1 MYRCLREITMKTS
14 KRFRFITALGLAAL
28 AQFCLP
34 VAHADLLVTNIRG
47 LPLQGNIL
55 RFDQATGAFIDAF
68 VPNAG
73 LQPLDM
79 TIGPDGNLYVT
90 SGLSMSD
97 DPSDPGAFSVRRYDR
112 RTGAFIDVFA
122 IGGLLD
128 FPQGLVFGPDGNLYV
143 GNQQNP
149 FSGANGVLR
158 YDGRT
163 GAFLDV
169 FASTGSPSLYPSLG
183 LAFGPD
189 GNLYLAVSDN
199 VSPGFGQVRRYDGR
213 TGAFLDVFASDARLR
228 DTRDFVFG
236 PGGNLYVASTA
247 GSVFRF
253 DGRTGAFLDIFAR
266 LPAGGAAG
274 LIFGPDGNLYVASNG
289 PNQVVRFDGTTGA
302 FLDVFI
308 PPGTGGLDAP
318 ISLLFFT
325 SQQVIFAGTPG
336 TPNCHGKSVS
346 ALVHE
351 FGGLKAAAS
360 ALGFPSVQALHDA
373 IRAFCRA

>member
-1 MYRCLREITMKTS
+1 
-14 KRFRFITALGLAAL
+14 
-28 AQFCLP
+28 
-34 VAHADLLVTNIRG
+34 
-47 LPLQGNIL
+47 
-55 RFDQATGAFIDAF
+55 
-68 VPNAG
+68 
-73 LQPLDM
+73 
-79 TIGPDGNLYVT
+79 
-90 SGLSMSD
+90 
-97 DPSDPGAFSVRRYDR
+97 
-112 RTGAFIDVFA
+112 
-122 IGGLLD
+122 
-128 FPQGLVFGPDGNLYV
+128 
-143 GNQQNP
+143 
-149 FSGANGVLR
+149 
-158 YDGRT
+158 
-163 GAFLDV
+163 
-169 FASTGSPSLYPSLG
+169 

-308 PPGTGGLDAP
+308 PPGRGGLDAP
-318 ISLLFFT
+318 VSLLFFT
-325 SQQVIFAGTPG
+325 PQQVIPEVPVFAGTPG

-373 IRAFCRA
+373 IRAFCGG